1 MNSLTY
7 SPILPPPVCE
17 TWIQYWN
24 KDLHTKKYIVDKK
37 QDDCVLFHLPVQLT
51 SYTQNR
57 IISLQYNLPEYS
69 LLREISCFMH
79 IIKNK
84 CSTCKLVFQYHPSVL
99 HLCKLLQRY
108 VWFSTVKQI
117 QPKNVRNDDW
127 KKKYP
132 VQIEHLICICTCE
145 VTRSKL
151 ADRSITVGW
160 FHFVEVGNSRF
171 SSMSTKTWN
180 SSRTK
185 MIYCPPSF
193 SLEQDYTVLA
203 HRSCSEKQHNTK
215 EKINSAYSKETDFS
229 VLSTAWGL
237 QCFKVKELNKHWLGV
252 TIRLNL

>member
-1 MNSLTY
+1 MNSTSNIFSY
-7 SPILPPPVCE
+7 TPTPCE

-127 KKKYP
+127 KKKIPCTDRAFDMYLYMWGHQ
-132 VQIEHLICICTCE
+132 VKVSRQVNNCRLIPFC
-145 VTRSKL
+145 
-151 ADRSITVGW
+151 W
-160 FHFVEVGNSRF
+160 SR
-171 SSMSTKTWN
+171 
-180 SSRTK
+180 
-185 MIYCPPSF
+185 
-193 SLEQDYTVLA
+193 E
-203 HRSCSEKQHNTK
+203 
-215 EKINSAYSKETDFS
+215 
-229 VLSTAWGL
+229 
-237 QCFKVKELNKHWLGV
+237 
-252 TIRLNL
+252 

>member
-1 MNSLTY
+1 MQISFSISSKCASLMQITAAICLVQYSEANS
-7 SPILPPPVCE
+7 
-17 TWIQYWN
+17 
-24 KDLHTKKYIVDKK
+24 TKKCQKWWLK
-37 QDDCVLFHLPVQLT
+37 
-51 SYTQNR
+51 
-57 IISLQYNLPEYS
+57 
-69 LLREISCFMH
+69 
-79 IIKNK
+79 
-84 CSTCKLVFQYHPSVL
+84 
-99 HLCKLLQRY
+99 
-108 VWFSTVKQI
+108 
-117 QPKNVRNDDW
+117 

-215 EKINSAYSKETDFS
+215 KKINSAYSKETDFS

>member
-1 MNSLTY
+1 MCFTY
-7 SPILPPPVCE
+7 ANYCS
-17 TWIQYWN
+17 
-24 KDLHTKKYIVDKK
+24 DMSGS
-37 QDDCVLFHLPVQLT
+37 VQW
-51 SYTQNR
+51 SKFNQKMSEMM
-57 IISLQYNLPEYS
+57 IE
-69 LLREISCFMH
+69 
-79 IIKNK
+79 
-84 CSTCKLVFQYHPSVL
+84 
-99 HLCKLLQRY
+99 
-108 VWFSTVKQI
+108 
-117 QPKNVRNDDW
+117 

-185 MIYCPPSF
+185 MIYCLPSF

-215 EKINSAYSKETDFS
+215 KKNQFSLFKRDRLLCVVNSMRFTMF
-229 VLSTAWGL
+229 
-237 QCFKVKELNKHWLGV
+237 
-252 TIRLNL
+252 